1 MPSLSI
7 ESMICSYH
15 VYKNSWVPVID
26 EVLVCHRQGHNFH
39 DPFAVAV
46 HKGTT
51 VVGHVP
57 RCISAMC
64 CTPLVFPMA
73 PELNCD

>member
-1 MPSLSI
+1 MG
-7 ESMICSYH
+7 
-15 VYKNSWVPVID
+15 
-26 EVLVCHRQGHNFH
+26 EVLVCHREGHNFH

-57 RCISAMC
+57 HCISAMC
-64 CTPLVFPMA
+64 
-73 PELNCD
+73 